1 MIVYLGVPYSD
12 SDERVMEERFE
23 AVTDKTGE
31 LMNAG
36 HIVYSPITACH
47 PVAKK
52 CALPRTWDYWEQLDR
67 TFIAWADE
75 VWILKLDGWEKSTGV
90 NAEIGIAKELGKPV
104 KYIEHLPQAVSKVKL
119 VEE

>member
-1 MIVYLGVPYSD
+1 MKIYLGVPYSD
-12 SDERVMEERFE
+12 PDEKVMEARFE

-31 LMNAG
+31 LMNDG

-47 PVAKK
+47 PVAKQ

-75 VWILKLDGWEKSTGV
+75 VWVLKLDGWEKSTGV
-90 NAEIGIAKELGKPV
+90 NAEVGIAKELGKPV
-104 KYIEHLPQAVSKVKL
+104 KYIEP
-119 VEE
+119 